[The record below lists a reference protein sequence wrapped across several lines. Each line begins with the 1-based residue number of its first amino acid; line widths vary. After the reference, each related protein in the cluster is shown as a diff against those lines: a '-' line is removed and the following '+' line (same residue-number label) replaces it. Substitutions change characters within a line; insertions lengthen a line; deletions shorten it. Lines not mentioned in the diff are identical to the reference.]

1 MRVLDAHRKFLKD
14 VKRMQKR
21 GYDLKRLQMIV
32 EALAA
37 DLPLPPNARPHKL
50 VSQAND
56 VWDVHIAPDWI
67 LLYEIDAE
75 VLTLRRT
82 GTHSDLF

>member
-1 MRVLDAHRKFLKD
+1 ME
-14 VKRMQKR
+14 KR
-21 GYDLKRLQMIV
+21 GFDLKRLQTMIT
-32 EALAA
+32 ALAS
-37 DLPLPPNARPHKL
+37 DQPLPPSARPHKL

-67 LLYEIDAE
+67 LLYEIDDE

>member
-1 MRVLDAHRKFLKD
+1 MRALDTHRRFLKD
-14 VKRMQKR
+14 VKRMEKR
-21 GYDLKRLQMIV
+21 EYDLTRLQTMIT
-32 EALAA
+32 ALAS
-37 DLPLPPNARPHKL
+37 DQPIPPSARPHKL

-56 VWDVHIAPDWI
+56 VWDVHIAPDWF
-67 LLYEIDAE
+67 LLYE